1 MDVGPIAR
9 GMARSHYRSVI
20 LSEDAAMWD
29 LLFALA
35 QVVSVLVLVAGFLLI
50 NWYAWSRYRD
60 DRLDD

>member
-1 MDVGPIAR
+1 
-9 GMARSHYRSVI
+9 
-20 LSEDAAMWD
+20 MWD

-50 NWYAWSRYRD
+50 NWYAWSRYGD